1 MRNLL
6 KATTLESKFPLLAV
20 EGGCIISKDA
30 DITVVYRVELPEL
43 FTVTSAEYEAIHA
56 AWCKALKVLPEY
68 SVVHK
73 QDWFIREHYRPAT
86 GEGDMSFLSRSY
98 ERHFNERPFLTHA
111 CFLYLTKT
119 TRERMHMR
127 SDFST
132 LCRGNIIPKEVNR
145 ESATKFLE
153 AAEQFERILN
163 DSGFLTLVRLTGDE
177 ITGTADCPGLLERY
191 FSLSLSETTSLQD
204 IELGAEVLRVGNK
217 RVCLH
222 TLSDTEDLPGRV
234 GTDTRYERLSTDRSD
249 CLLSFAA
256 PVGLLL
262 SCDHLYNQYVFLE
275 DSDENLR
282 MFEKRARNMQSLSR
296 YSRGNQINKE
306 WIDQYLNEAH
316 SFGLQSVRAH
326 FNVLAWSDDVQELR
340 HIRNDVGSQLAL
352 MECRPRH
359 NTVDAA
365 TLYWAGMPGNAGDFP
380 AEESFYTFIEPAVC
394 FFTEETNYKS
404 SSSPFGI
411 KLCDRVSGRPLHL
424 DISDEPMK
432 KGSLPTGINSC

>member
-1 MRNLL
+1 MP
-6 KATTLESKFPLLAV
+6 A
-20 EGGCIISKDA
+20 
-30 DITVVYRVELPEL
+30 
-43 FTVTSAEYEAIHA
+43 HA
-56 AWCKALKVLPEY
+56 LG
-68 SVVHK
+68 HG
-73 QDWFIREHYRPAT
+73 RPA
-86 GEGDMSFLSRSY
+86 
-98 ERHFNERPFLTHA
+98 
-111 CFLYLTKT
+111 
-119 TRERMHMR
+119 
-127 SDFST
+127 
-132 LCRGNIIPKEVNR
+132 
-145 ESATKFLE
+145 
-153 AAEQFERILN
+153 
-163 DSGFLTLVRLTGDE
+163 
-177 ITGTADCPGLLERY
+177 
-191 FSLSLSETTSLQD
+191 
-204 IELGAEVLRVGNK
+204 GAR
-217 RVCLH
+217 
-222 TLSDTEDLPGRV
+222 

-432 KGSLPTGINSC
+432 KGSLPIGINSC